1 MNYFKFNHLYNI
13 FKFRVQAEI
22 KESKILFIWFFIE
35 PLAFIMLFYFIF
47 GSLQGNS
54 ENFLT
59 FIIIGKFSLIIFVKY
74 LFSTAR
80 ILRAW
85 KNNIKNNDVLI
96 INYYAIHFF
105 HITMKF
111 IPIIFVL
118 YVYILFIKP
127 LGLSDFINICIIIL
141 NTILLAFL
149 FGVLF
154 SIIYIYYPQMD
165 ILFSILPLLLL
176 FCSGVFFDLND
187 IKDELIKQI
196 LFLNPLAVI
205 INDLRQIIL
214 DNLNN
219 FNFMFKHYLI
229 FFLSTL
235 LNFITI
241 KYLVQTKK
249 NMNQISLNL
258 P

>member
-1 MNYFKFNHLYNI
+1 
-13 FKFRVQAEI
+13 
-22 KESKILFIWFFIE
+22 
-35 PLAFIMLFYFIF
+35 
-47 GSLQGNS
+47 
-54 ENFLT
+54 
-59 FIIIGKFSLIIFVKY
+59 
-74 LFSTAR
+74 
-80 ILRAW
+80 
-85 KNNIKNNDVLI
+85 
-96 INYYAIHFF
+96 
-105 HITMKF
+105 
-111 IPIIFVL
+111 
-118 YVYILFIKP
+118 
-127 LGLSDFINICIIIL
+127 
-141 NTILLAFL
+141 
-149 FGVLF
+149 
-154 SIIYIYYPQMD
+154 MD